1 MKRHRL
7 TLPKSDTLF
16 LGDNALNQEIAAEIL
31 GNMGFNVD
39 TASDGQGAAEIMKRT
54 QPGQH
59 DLILMD
65 IQMPHMDG
73 YEATRQIRALPNRA
87 VAELPILDMTANAFE
102 EDKRSA
108 LQAGMNGHI
117 AKPIVMKELL
127 AQLEKALG

>member
-39 TASDGQGAAEIMKRT
+39 TASDGQEAVEIMKRT
-54 QPGQH
+54 QPGQY

-73 YEATRQIRALPNRA
+73 YEATRQIRALLNRA
-87 VAELPILDMTANAFE
+87 VAEIPILAMTANAFE

-108 LQAGMNGHI
+108 LQTGMNGHI